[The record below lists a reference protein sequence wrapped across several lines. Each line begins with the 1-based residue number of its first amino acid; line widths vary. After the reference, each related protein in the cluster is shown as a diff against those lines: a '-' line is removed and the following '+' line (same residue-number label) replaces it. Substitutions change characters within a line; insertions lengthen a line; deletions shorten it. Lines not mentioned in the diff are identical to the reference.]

1 MKLKVE
7 GIEEIEITDPAGL
20 CDPPAPQLPSP
31 MPPLPRGI
39 PALPPA
45 VNPFRPQPGAPIPFG
60 DPNLPGNPG
69 IRPIG
74 PGIYTRPTIP
84 GDEVTKWGVGGE
96 AIQQAG
102 QNLDK
107 EKWGKNWQSKNN
119 GAEGQGDGNGN
130 SHETG

>member
-20 CDPPAPQLPSP
+20 CDPPAPMPAMLPA
-31 MPPLPRGI
+31 PRQ
-39 PALPPA
+39 PVTPNLPPA
-45 VNPFRPQPGAPIPFG
+45 VNPFRPQPGAPTPFG
-60 DPNLPGNPG
+60 DPILPGNPG

-84 GDEVTKWGVGGE
+84 GDEVTKWGVGGQ
-96 AIQQAG
+96 AIQRAG
-102 QNLDK
+102 EQVDP
-107 EKWGKNWQSKNN
+107 EKWQKNWQSKNK

-130 SHETG
+130 SHESG

>member
-31 MPPLPRGI
+31 MTPLPRGI

-45 VNPFRPQPGAPIPFG
+45 VNPFRPQPQVPTPFG
-60 DPNLPGNPG
+60 DPALPG
-69 IRPIG
+69 IRPLPGIG
-74 PGIYTRPTIP
+74 PYTRVPDP
-84 GDEVTKWGVGGE
+84 NDPFNKTKWGVGGE

-107 EKWGKNWQSKNN
+107 EKWEKNWQSKNN
-119 GAEGQGDGNGN
+119 GAEGQEDGNGN
-130 SHETG
+130 SHKTG